1 MLEMAG
7 TAIAMGNG
15 AELAK
20 AVADY
25 VTDTVDNDGIYNA
38 MEHYKLI

>member
-7 TAIAMGNG
+7 TAVAMGNG
-15 AELAK
+15 DDLAK